1 MTSPRVG
8 LPCTPL
14 HPVQPPPCT
23 TWAVPAHQGTV
34 GVGGRCPRAEGR
46 PLWTEG
52 LCPRDHSVGGAALT
66 KPSVCGV
73 PSCGSSSQPSPGGMG
88 GLGPSSRG
96 SRILTC
102 CWADHRAP
110 ALPSTSGQL
119 RPRWPLPAPGLLGPC
134 EVLLIGF
141 SCLPGLC
148 WVSGTLV
155 SLGSGGCRLQEHRP
169 GQAGGQ
175 GVLPSCPHGASAHA
189 SHGAP
194 HPPGPSS
201 EPAVCCAHW
210 PAPPLLHLRLTLV

>member
-1 MTSPRVG
+1 MTGPRVG

-110 ALPSTSGQL
+110 ALPSTSSQL

-148 WVSGTLV
+148 WVSGTSV
-155 SLGSGGCRLQEHRP
+155 SLGSGGCRLQEHWP
-169 GQAGGQ
+169 GQAVARGFSLP
-175 GVLPSCPHGASAHA
+175 VLMGPVPMLPTGLPTPQVPQVSLLSAVPT
-189 SHGAP
+189 GRLLP
-194 HPPGPSS
+194 CFSS
-201 EPAVCCAHW
+201 G
-210 PAPPLLHLRLTLV
+210 